1 MPSKADREVLTATSS
16 TELGLPMQIL
26 NMEPL
31 DSRVY
36 IACNC
41 AVSHIGNKDKVS
53 RLIDRLGSHY
63 LY

>member
-1 MPSKADREVLTATSS
+1 
-16 TELGLPMQIL
+16 MQIL